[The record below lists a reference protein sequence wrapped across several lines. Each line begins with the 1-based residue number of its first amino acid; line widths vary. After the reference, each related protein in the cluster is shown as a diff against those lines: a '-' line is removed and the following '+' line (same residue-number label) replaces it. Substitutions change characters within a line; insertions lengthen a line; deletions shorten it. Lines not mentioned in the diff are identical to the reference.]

1 MWLRWTPPEHVLK
14 HYQDKQEQAE
24 IQKEMNAQF
33 YKDLGL
39 WLRKHRQQC
48 GYSIGQVSDKTG
60 ISNATYTFYEIGAMK
75 MMLLDFVLL
84 CGVLKTDFRYN
95 GSFRL
100 EPEEMEM
107 VEALRRKDIKRVLQW
122 LQEEI

>member
-1 MWLRWTPPEHVLK
+1 MK
-14 HYQDKQEQAE
+14 
-24 IQKEMNAQF
+24 AQF

-60 ISNATYTFYEIGAMK
+60 ISNATYTFYEKGAKK
-75 MMLLDFVLL
+75 MTLLDFVLL
-84 CGVLKTDFRYN
+84 CRVLKTDFRYN

-107 VEALRRKDIKRVLQW
+107 VEALRRKDIKRVLQREKASKI
-122 LQEEI
+122 LSANQRLKRIVGPLGIMRA